1 MISTIDLTANAT
13 DRFFI
18 DANVLVYS
26 SDTSEPAKRS
36 RARELLAGLVRNGNG
51 VLSVQVLGEYFSIVT
66 RRIRNPLSTEEAA
79 AAIDRIGVI
88 PTLDIDMAMVRRA
101 IATHSR
107 YGVNYWDSLIIA
119 AAERAGC
126 SAILSEDF
134 NTGQLYH
141 SILAVNPFAAE
152 PA

>member
-1 MISTIDLTANAT
+1 MTFTTGLMLTENPT
-13 DRFFI
+13 ERFFI
-18 DANVLVYS
+18 DSNVLVYMY
-26 SDTSEPAKRS
+26 DTSEALKQRLS
-36 RARELLAGLVRNGNG
+36 EELVTSLLRNDNG
-51 VLSVQVLGEYFSIVT
+51 AVSVQVLGEFFNSVT

-88 PTLDIDMAMVRRA
+88 PTLSIDLAMVRRA

-134 NTGQLYH
+134 NTGQSYH
-141 SILAVNPFAAE
+141 GILAVNPFLA
-152 PA
+152 